1 MKSKKNLR
9 KICSIALVA
18 LLVVLCL
25 SSCKKKESETKPV
38 ANPSAL
44 VNKDSVV
51 QNDDNLK
58 SSIVTVPV
66 PLTVEPPVRSVVEVE
81 APTETATVETK
92 TAESV
97 VSVDNNRD
105 YSNNN
110 TIEETKVQEYS
121 KDEPV
126 IMLPIANV
134 DTVTVEVITDEPR
147 EEEVVEEPL
156 EEISVEE
163 KAVVIDD
170 DVIVSDVFSYEG
182 ISVSIIAKSDEAVFS
197 FNEPYPSL
205 TFIINLFDKVIDQY
219 PMLYEAVSYEF
230 DGEKLVLTYPE
241 GYFGKTKDEI
251 YGNLIIL
258 RDIAVSL
265 FENTVT
271 VADNV
276 FSREYQLYGKKVIIT
291 AGLDSAFITSDSV
304 FTQNEIYEAIEILK
318 ANFPEE
324 SKYVIYTLK
333 EDGIVLNYPTVDKS
347 YITVALDAL
356 QDLILAYTPMPLV
369 ELLDDTVVAEVTPTI
384 TPEEVIPVAEEEKKE
399 EVITVEPLTDAG
411 KKLSKISLG
420 LSVKGELDFSYPAS
434 PFVLGME
441 VRGGYKITDRFDAGL
456 KLGYDLSGYLPIKGY
471 LKYNFPNPVGL
482 YLFGEAGVS
491 IGVGGRDTGLLL
503 GAGVGYEVEVI
514 EDISIF
520 GEAGVTY
527 RTNADKKISP
537 YLAVGAKYTF

>member
-25 SSCKKKESETKPV
+25 SSCKKKESETKSV

-44 VNKDSVV
+44 VNKDSVF
-51 QNDDNLK
+51 QNDDNSK

-81 APTETATVETK
+81 APTETATEETK

-105 YSNNN
+105 YSNKN
-110 TIEETKVQEYS
+110 TTEETKVQESS

-134 DTVTVEVITDEPR
+134 DTVTVEVINVEPR
-147 EEEVVEEPL
+147 EEEVEEPV

-170 DVIVSDVFSYEG
+170 DVIVSDVFSYGG

-205 TFIINLFDKVIDQY
+205 TFIINLFDKVLDQY

-230 DGEKLVLTYPE
+230 DVEKLVLTYPE

-324 SKYVIYTLK
+324 SKYVFYTLK
-333 EDGIVLNYPTVDKS
+333 EDGIDLTYPTVDKS

-441 VRGGYKITDRFDAGL
+441 VRGEYKITDRFDAGL

-471 LKYNFPNPVGL
+471 LKYYFPNPEGL

-514 EDISIF
+514 NDISIF

-527 RTNADKKISP
+527 RTNALKKFSP